1 VLKSLRAAGS
11 VIQVASGALVHTETV
26 RHSADRLL
34 SGLRAFHAANPQ
46 RAGAPREELLA
57 QTGLS
62 AAWMEVAFDWLLAR
76 KEVTQQGTVIAQA
89 GWTPRLL
96 DAEEQFA
103 ATVEAAF
110 RKAAW
115 ATPSVSEL
123 PGLVR
128 APSDRIEPTVR
139 LLVERGVLVRLD
151 AGIFMHQAAIAAA
164 QEVALRLF
172 RARPAFSTM
181 QFRDA
186 LGVSR
191 KFAVPLLDH
200 LDRLRFTVR
209 NGHDRT
215 PGSEAKKLLQ

>member
-1 VLKSLRAAGS
+1 L
-11 VIQVASGALVHTETV
+11 
-26 RHSADRLL
+26 
-34 SGLRAFHAANPQ
+34 P
-46 RAGAPREELLA
+46 
-57 QTGLS
+57 
-62 AAWMEVAFDWLLAR
+62 
-76 KEVTQQGTVIAQA
+76 
-89 GWTPRLL
+89 
-96 DAEEQFA
+96 DAEEQLYA
-103 ATVEAAF
+103 AVEAAF
-110 RKAAW
+110 RKANW
-115 ATPSVSEL
+115 TTPSVTEL
-123 PGLVR
+123 AGLVG
-128 APSDRIEPTVR
+128 APSDRIELIVR

-151 AGIFMHQAAIAAA
+151 AGFFMHQTAIAAA

-172 RARPAFSTM
+172 RARPIFSTM